1 MIKLFTI
8 GFAGKSAQR
17 FFQLLHDNGIEK
29 IVDTRLNPSSQLS
42 GFAKGKDLAYF
53 AQQLGGIGYE
63 YRPEF
68 APTAEILSAYR
79 KKEIEWEEYERR
91 YVDLLE
97 SRNVSRGPEVKSFHL
112 HCFLC
117 AEHSPAYC
125 HRRLLAEYLAE
136 GRPDIDLVH
145 LI

>member
-8 GFAGKSAQR
+8 GFAGKSAER

-29 IVDTRLNPSSQLS
+29 IVDTRLSPSSQLS

-53 AQQLGGIGYE
+53 AHQLGGISYE
-63 YRPEF
+63 HRPEF

-79 KKEIEWEEYERR
+79 NKEIDWKEYERR
-91 YVDLLE
+91 YMGLLE
-97 SRNVSRGPEVKSFHL
+97 SRNVSQGPDVKSHDR

-117 AEHSPAYC
+117 AEHSPSHC
-125 HRRLLAEYLAE
+125 LRRLLVEYLA
-136 GRPDIDLVH
+136 RDRKDIELVH
-145 LI
+145 LM